1 MSLVEPS
8 IEQQFGLHIYDI
20 GLEQALA
27 GPQTLA
33 DTRRQGLIVRF
44 VDGRDDNE
52 PIAGPETVFA
62 IAAAVS

>member
-8 IEQQFGLHIYDI
+8 IEQQLGLHIYDI

-27 GPQTLA
+27 DPQTLA
-33 DTRRQGLIVRF
+33 DTRRQALIVRF

-62 IAAAVS
+62 IAAAIA